1 VTAAPLDDSLQY
13 YPRLRKTFNT
23 YLRSSLRDFENVVLC
38 SNENLVSM
46 VSELDGS
53 SSSNSN
59 KFYADSLQLSS
70 SGMRKMCRNWD
81 TIIKRMVRT
90 ADGQLYC
97 R

>member
-1 VTAAPLDDSLQY
+1 
-13 YPRLRKTFNT
+13 
-23 YLRSSLRDFENVVLC
+23 VVLC
-38 SNENLVSM
+38 SNDNLVS
-46 VSELDGS
+46 SNGELDGS
-53 SSSNSN
+53 SSSN